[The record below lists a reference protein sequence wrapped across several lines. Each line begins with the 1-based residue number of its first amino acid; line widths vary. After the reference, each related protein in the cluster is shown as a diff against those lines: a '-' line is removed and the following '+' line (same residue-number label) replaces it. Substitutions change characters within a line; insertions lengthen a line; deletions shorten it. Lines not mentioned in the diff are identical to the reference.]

1 MTDTGDK
8 ATQRW
13 DPGDVCRSK
22 ELYSTGAP
30 ELRPRVGNAQG
41 EHFKTYIYVLGRMDR
56 EGGEFGMIWRATTMD
71 EDQDI
76 TRRYN
81 PHSVAL

>member
-1 MTDTGDK
+1 
-8 ATQRW
+8 
-13 DPGDVCRSK
+13 
-22 ELYSTGAP
+22 
-30 ELRPRVGNAQG
+30 VGNAQG